1 MTTKLRKFRKGMM
14 EWLENQRIKE
24 IQEKTGKL
32 RKLRQFKEQFGSW
45 WNDRDSRKE
54 KEVKLRCHGI

>member
-1 MTTKLRKFRKGMM
+1 MTTKSKKFRKGMM

-32 RKLRQFKEQFGSW
+32 RKLRPFKERLGSW
-45 WNDRDSRKE
+45 
-54 KEVKLRCHGI
+54 